1 MRGMTQER
9 YELELGVLQRKLAPN
24 LYRFFD
30 LDTDE
35 PYVVFGARTNRGNV
49 YTLRIELEDFPEN
62 IPKVFVTRMLKD
74 KKGNDLDSCS
84 ACMHTLTS
92 EHGRTRIC
100 HFGFDSW
107 HPEVSLYKVFIK
119 SRLWLEMYEQH
130 LRTGKDIDYY
140 LNHQE

>member
-1 MRGMTQER
+1 MTNER
-9 YELELGVLQRKLAPN
+9 YLAEQSVLRNKLAPN
-24 LYRFFD
+24 LFKF
-30 LDTDE
+30 LDMGTRT
-35 PYVVFGARTNRGNV
+35 PHLVLAARTNRGNV